1 MPSFSYSRS
10 LSSRFGNIDARG
22 VSTQFIYF
30 WDRIDR
36 LHVLRT
42 SRFRRSD
49 VRLASKLS
57 KKQITYELVYRG

>member
-36 LHVLRT
+36 LHVLRI